1 MGKHQRGRSALPT
14 LAMTSGSGSATGSA
28 HSTVTGFPQTL
39 TLPLIRRRRA
49 CAADLWSSY
58 SRKQNPRFFFLSS
71 GCWYNITSC
80 RPSIGKNN
88 NPSGRMIHF
97 NSSRILKGRWK
108 MTCNF
113 PKVFQY
119 TFSCLVLWNRTNKQ
133 AIVCYRYANTQVLAR
148 ADFVV
153 ITLKEST
160 FVLHVKTVIRILIK
174 IIKLSVFRNCC
185 SLRQP

>member
-1 MGKHQRGRSALPT
+1 
-14 LAMTSGSGSATGSA
+14 MTSGSGSATGSA
-28 HSTVTGFPQTL
+28 HSTVTGFPQTF
-39 TLPLIRRRRA
+39 TFPLMRRRRA

-71 GCWYNITSC
+71 GCWYNMTSC
-80 RPSIGKNN
+80 RPSEGRQQ
-88 NPSGRMIHF
+88 SGCLMIHSVKF
-97 NSSRILKGRWK
+97 NDTRIPKEHWK

-153 ITLKEST
+153 IALKEST
-160 FVLHVKTVIRILIK
+160 ICFKCKDCT
-174 IIKLSVFRNCC
+174 CC
-185 SLRQP
+185 HY